1 MGDPPGL
8 KISYKEQ
15 QEPLGTEAGVTGPLS
30 PMGSVLSPRGG
41 GGSVHPSPRRVEGV
55 VGLPLDPGVLG
66 CP

>member
-8 KISYKEQ
+8 KVSYKEQ

-41 GGSVHPSPRRVEGV
+41 GLSIPALAGWKAWWAYP
-55 VGLPLDPGVLG
+55 
-66 CP
+66 

>member
-1 MGDPPGL
+1 MGDPPTPGL

-41 GGSVHPSPRRVEGV
+41 LSIPALAGWKAQWAYP
-55 VGLPLDPGVLG
+55 
-66 CP
+66 